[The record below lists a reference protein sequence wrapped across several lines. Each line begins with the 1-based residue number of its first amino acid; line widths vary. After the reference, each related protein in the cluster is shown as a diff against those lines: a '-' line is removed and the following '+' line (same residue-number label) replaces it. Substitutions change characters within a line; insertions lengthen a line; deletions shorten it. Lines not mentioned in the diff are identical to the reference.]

1 MMDQCSETDKIII
14 EGMASLVPQPS
25 KMHPVLGI
33 DTDNNSLTLS
43 SRASSSAENDS
54 YSSVTHDQPHPEK
67 NEYSGF
73 WSSLCGMAQ
82 SFAENYAKELAPEDY
97 SAFKPIPVD
106 PNATY
111 DDSLDDSDGSSESS
125 DTAEEQPLLSAL
137 ITYAANGRDQLVE
150 TKHSHDAVQ
159 KYMTAK
165 PTTIPEFSR
174 TRGKNLVNLDVN
186 PKTFDHESMSSG
198 AEAATSLGIVTEIYH
213 EYAHNKE
220 AIAKFEL
227 ARALEEDLD
236 NFFTRIENQL
246 VSIDAMD
253 SNKVSEQVKEIHD
266 EMQLKSVQL
275 KEFARLLQESTL
287 DLKKAAKRLEMNIY
301 HEGPSPFKNSYVNNL
316 EKNRLDIYYD
326 AVQIMDEYDHLLAIE
341 DISEGH
347 REKLMAEKEEIW
359 REFRQWATS
368 DQKNI
373 ATRTAKNYSFF
384 FRTPRVSLF
393 TT

>member
-1 MMDQCSETDKIII
+1 MDQCSEADKIII
-14 EGMASLVPQPS
+14 KGMASLVPRPS

-33 DTDNNSLTLS
+33 DSDNNFLTLS
-43 SRASSSAENDS
+43 SGASSAENDS
-54 YSSVTHDQPHPEK
+54 YPVTQDKPHLEE
-67 NEYSGF
+67 NETIGF
-73 WSSLCGMAQ
+73 WSSLRGMAQ

-97 SAFKPIPVD
+97 SAFKPVPVD
-106 PNATY
+106 PNAMY
-111 DDSLDDSDGSSESS
+111 DDSLDDVDGSSESS
-125 DTAEEQPLLSAL
+125 DTAEEQPVLSAL
-137 ITYAANGRDQLVE
+137 ITYAANGLDQLVT
-150 TKHSHDAVQ
+150 TKDSHDNVQ

-186 PKTFDHESMSSG
+186 PKTFDHEPISSG
-198 AEAATSLGIVTEIYH
+198 AETATSQGIGTEMYH
-213 EYAHNKE
+213 EYAYNKK

-227 ARALEEDLD
+227 VRALEEDLD

-266 EMQLKSVQL
+266 EIQFKSVQL
-275 KEFARLLQESTL
+275 KDFARMLQESTL
-287 DLKKAAKRLEMNIY
+287 DLTKAAKRLEMNVY
-301 HEGPSPFKNSYVNNL
+301 HEGRSPFKNSYVNNL
-316 EKNRLDIYYD
+316 QKNRLDIYYD
-326 AVQIMDEYDHLLAIE
+326 AVQIMDEYDRLLAIE

-347 REKLMAEKEEIW
+347 REKLMAEKKEVW
-359 REFRQWATS
+359 RELRQWAAS
-368 DQKNI
+368 DSKNI

>member
-1 MMDQCSETDKIII
+1 MDHCSEADKRII

-33 DTDNNSLTLS
+33 DSANNPLTLT
-43 SRASSSAENDS
+43 SRGSSAENDS
-54 YSSVTHDQPHPEK
+54 YSPVTQDTPLEE
-67 NEYSGF
+67 NESNGF
-73 WSSLCGMAQ
+73 WRGIAQ
-82 SFAENYAKELAPEDY
+82 SFAENYAKAELTPEDY

-111 DDSLDDSDGSSESS
+111 DDSLDDVDGSSESS
-125 DTAEEQPLLSAL
+125 DTEEEQPVLSTL
-137 ITYAANGRDQLVE
+137 ITDAANGIDQLA
-150 TKHSHDAVQ
+150 TAKDSHDVVQ

-165 PTTIPEFSR
+165 PTTIPEFAR
-174 TRGKNLVNLDVN
+174 TRGKNLVALDLS
-186 PKTFDHESMSSG
+186 PKTFNSESLSSG
-198 AEAATSLGIVTEIYH
+198 AETAISQGIGTEVYH
-213 EYAHNKE
+213 EYAYNKE
-220 AIAKFEL
+220 AIAKFEF
-227 ARALEEDLD
+227 ARALEVDLD

-253 SNKVSEQVKEIHD
+253 SNEVSEQVKEIHD

-275 KEFARLLQESTL
+275 KDFARLLQQSTL
-287 DLKKAAKRLEMNIY
+287 DLKKAAKRLEMTVY
-301 HEGPSPFKNSYVNNL
+301 HECPSPFQNSYVNNL

-341 DISEGH
+341 HISEGH
-347 REKLMAEKEEIW
+347 REKLMAEKKEIW
-359 REFRQWATS
+359 RELRQWAAS
-368 DQKNI
+368 DSKNI
-373 ATRTAKNYSFF
+373 ATRTAKAYSFF